1 MSDKTAT
8 ADGLIKEHV
17 VWSVGAGLVPVPII
31 DFVAV
36 TAIQVDLIRQLCT
49 LWEVSYDEGT
59 GKVWVGALTGGAL
72 ARIGASAIKAIPGV
86 GSLIG
91 GLSMSVASGASTYAV
106 GQVVKKHLAA
116 GGSMSNLNV
125 DDAKQTYD
133 SELEKGKKVAK
144 EAAEKKSGNS
154 KDAFEKLARLGELK
168 EKGVITQAEFDAKK
182 KELLA
187 EV

>member
-1 MSDKTAT
+1 MSDKNAT

-17 VWSVGAGLVPVPII
+17 VWSVGAGLVPVPIV

-36 TAIQVDLIRQLCT
+36 TAVQIDLIRQLCT
-49 LWEVSYDEGT
+49 LYGVGYDEGT

-86 GSLIG
+86 GTLLG

-116 GGSMSNLNV
+116 GGTMSNLNV
-125 DDAKQTYD
+125 DDAKKDYEG
-133 SELEKGKKVAK
+133 ELEKGKKVAK
-144 EAAEKKSGNS
+144 EASEKKGAG
-154 KDAFEKLARLGELK
+154 DVYEKLSKLGELK
-168 EKGVITQAEFDAKK
+168 DKGVITQAEFDEKK
-182 KELLA
+182 KKLLGEL
-187 EV
+187 

>member
-1 MSDKTAT
+1 MSDKFST

-49 LWEVSYDEGT
+49 LWDVNYDEGT

-86 GSLIG
+86 GSLLG

-106 GQVVKKHLAA
+106 GQVVKKHLGA

-125 DDAKQTYD
+125 DEAKKDYE

-144 EAAEKKSGNS
+144 EASESKAS
-154 KDAFEKLARLGELK
+154 KDAFEKLAKLGELK

-182 KELLA
+182 KELLSQ
-187 EV
+187 V

>member
-17 VWSVGAGLVPVPII
+17 VWSVGAGLVPVPIV

-49 LWEVSYDEGT
+49 LFEVSYDEGT

-72 ARIGASAIKAIPGV
+72 ARLGASAIKAIPGV
-86 GSLIG
+86 GSLLG

-154 KDAFEKLARLGELK
+154 KDAFEKLAKLGELK

-187 EV
+187 QV